1 MGVLRVGFDH
11 IRDRGYAIMF
21 GHPAFPEDDMP
32 AATSTEQKLEIRPL
46 HPLFGAEIIGL
57 DLREPLDDETF
68 AKVLDTFNSYSVVL
82 FRRQDIS
89 DDQHVAFS
97 RRFGELEKT
106 SFAIAAPNPYIYRLA
121 NVDDQGN
128 VLAMD
133 AVKRTFLEVNARW
146 HTDSSFRAIPAMASI
161 LSGKEVPEGGGETCF
176 ASMRV
181 AYKAMPEG
189 RKQSLEGM
197 RAIHSYAYSV
207 GLFGEVGV
215 TQEEKDA
222 VPPVEHPI
230 VRTHAPTG
238 DKSLYVSGHIES
250 IVGMPVEEG
259 RLLAKELI
267 DWCTRPEYIYTH
279 RWQQNDLIM
288 WDNRCVLHRATS
300 VPSMHKR
307 IMHRTTIAGEG
318 PVA

>member
-1 MGVLRVGFDH
+1 
-11 IRDRGYAIMF
+11 MF
-21 GHPAFPEDDMP
+21 RHPAFPENDMP
-32 AATSTEQKLEIRPL
+32 VATSTEQKLEIRPL

-97 RRFGELEKT
+97 CRFGELEKT

-133 AVKRTFLEVNARW
+133 AVKRTFLEVNGRW

-161 LSGKEVPEGGGETCF
+161 LSGKEVPEGEGETCF

-189 RKQSLEGM
+189 RKKSLEGM

-207 GLFGEVGV
+207 SLFGEVG
-215 TQEEKDA
+215 
-222 VPPVEHPI
+222 HPI

-267 DWCTRPEYIYTH
+267 DWCTRPEYVYTH
-279 RWQQNDLIM
+279 QWQKNDLIM

-307 IMHRTTIAGEG
+307 IMHRTTIVGEG